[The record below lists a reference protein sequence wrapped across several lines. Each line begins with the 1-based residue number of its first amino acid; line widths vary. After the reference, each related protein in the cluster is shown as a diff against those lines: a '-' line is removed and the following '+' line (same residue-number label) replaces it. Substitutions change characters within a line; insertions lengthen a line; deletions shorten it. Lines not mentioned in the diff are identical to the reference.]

1 MASCP
6 SPMEGVT
13 GPSHKPSGGGG
24 CEFQKYFG
32 HIESAIGF
40 RFACVIRQ
48 WRTNANIGE
57 TDSVPMEEVPDISHM
72 STISLS
78 PGVLDSIAVPRF
90 TLV

>member
-40 RFACVIRQ
+40 RFACVIR
-48 WRTNANIGE
+48 AS
-57 TDSVPMEEVPDISHM
+57 DSVPMEEVPDISHM